1 VSNIILQPTGNKDAR
16 EHYVNTIQHG
26 IKLLDIKQYLTPKD
40 YESLVQIYP
49 SGECYVWGVT
59 PGDENRNVSKWNKIG
74 IGDVTLF
81 SRDGGVFS
89 SGVTTYKLHSESL
102 AVALWDIDKKGNTWE
117 YIYFIDEIKSL
128 NISYKDLYLIIGYEN
143 GKEDVWSVRGFSVLD
158 PDKSQNVFNALDLQS
173 YTFTEDLTE
182 EEFTNIVSQLAQLEK
197 TETET
202 TSKTRLEQSFLK
214 KLLFKRK
221 IVGTCACCKKELPIA
236 YLWAAHIKKR
246 SHCTVQERKDY
257 NIVIPLCKLG
267 CDELFE
273 KGYIAVNDAG
283 LFHSL
288 KKKPTSADLE
298 SYMLSINNQ
307 LCTYYN
313 ANTSGYFRWHLE
325 YHTKA
330 K

>member
-1 VSNIILQPTGNKDAR
+1 MSNIILQPTGNKDAR
-16 EHYVNTIQHG
+16 EHYLDTIQQG
-26 IKLLDIKQYLTPKD
+26 VKLSFIKQHLTSKD
-40 YESLVQIYP
+40 YESLLQIYP

-59 PGDENRNVSKWNKIG
+59 PGDKNRNVSKWNKIS

-89 SGVTTYKLHSESL
+89 SGVTTYKVHSESL
-102 AVALWDIDKKGNTWE
+102 AVALWDRDKEGNTWE

-128 NISYKDLYLIIGYEN
+128 SISYKELHSIIGYTGDADN
-143 GKEDVWSVRGFSVLD
+143 WVIQGFTVLD
-158 PDKSQNVFNALDLQS
+158 SDKSHNVFNALDLQS

-197 TETET
+197 TDTET

-246 SHCTVQERKDY
+246 SHCTLQERKDY

-273 KGYIAVNDAG
+273 KGYIAVDDAG

-288 KKKPTSADLE
+288 KKKPTSTDLE
-298 SYMLSINNQ
+298 TYMLSIINQ
-307 LCTYYN
+307 PCNYFN
-313 ANTSGYFRWHLE
+313 VNTSGYFRWHLD

>member
-1 VSNIILQPTGNKDAR
+1 MSNIILQPTGNKDAR
-16 EHYVNTIQHG
+16 KHYVDTIQHG
-26 IKLLDIKQYLTPKD
+26 IKLLDIKQHLTPKD
-40 YESLVQIYP
+40 YESLEHIYP
-49 SGECYVWGVT
+49 SGECYIWGVT
-59 PGDENRNVSKWNKIG
+59 PGDKNRNVSKWNKMN

-102 AVALWDIDKKGNTWE
+102 AVAIWDRDKEGNTWE

-128 NISYKDLYLIIGYEN
+128 SISYKELHSIIGYTGDPDN
-143 GKEDVWSVRGFSVLD
+143 WVILGFTVLD
-158 PDKSQNVFNALDLQS
+158 SDKSQNVFNALDLQS
-173 YTFTEDLTE
+173 YTFTEDLTP
-182 EEFTNIVSQLAQLEK
+182 EEFTNIVSRLVQLEK

-214 KLLFKRK
+214 KLLFKKK

-298 SYMLSINNQ
+298 TYILSIGDQ
-307 LCTYYN
+307 PCTYYN
-313 ANTSGYFRWHLE
+313 A
-325 YHTKA
+325 
-330 K
+330 